1 MIEVGSVVYSNKGH
15 DDGRVY
21 VVLKLDGEFAY
32 VADGRIR
39 TKTNPKKKRLKH
51 LRDTFVKYKDSS
63 KVDNL
68 YDFEIA
74 TYLKN
79 LDILHK

>member
-1 MIEVGSVVYSNKGH
+1 LIEVGSVVYSNCGH
-15 DDGRVY
+15 DNGRAY
-21 VVLKLDGEFAY
+21 IVLKLDGDFAY
-32 VADGRIR
+32 VADGKSRPIS
-39 TKTNPKKKRLKH
+39 NPKKKRVKH
-51 LRDTFVKYKDSS
+51 LKDTFFKYKDSS

>member
-1 MIEVGSVVYSNKGH
+1 MIEKGSVVRSLCGH
-15 DDGRVY
+15 DNGKNY
-21 VVLKLDGEFAY
+21 IVLKVDGDFAF
-32 VADGRIR
+32 VCDGKLRQVS
-39 TKTNPKKKRLKH
+39 NPKKKRLKH
-51 LRDTFVKYKDSS
+51 LKDTFVKYKDSS